1 MTQELHRPAARPGPD
16 GSTVRIEPSRE
27 PADLGGAGWRWVEF
41 AAHTLADGASVR
53 RGADDREVALIVLEG
68 TVDVRAGAR
77 TYGQVGSRSSVFD
90 PVAPP
95 VVLLT
100 PGEDLAVTARGPA
113 AIAIGAARGGDRH
126 DTRLIE
132 ADSIRI
138 ETRGAGQTERTVRHL
153 LAPDAAAGRLIL
165 FEVLT
170 PGGNWSSYPPH
181 KHDTEDQPRESQ
193 LEELYYYRFA
203 RPEGFAF
210 TRVYTGDRSLDAAM
224 TPADGDVV
232 LVPRG
237 YHTVGAP
244 AGYDCYYLNVMA
256 GPTRLWHF
264 TVDPDHVWLMDWDP
278 NVPSKGAR

>member
-1 MTQELHRPAARPGPD
+1 MTQELHRPAGRPGPD

-41 AAHTLADGASVR
+41 AAHTLADGATVR

-68 TVDVRAGAR
+68 TVDVRAGTQTFGR
-77 TYGQVGSRSSVFD
+77 IGSRSSVFD
-90 PVAPP
+90 PAAPP

-100 PGEDLAVTARGPA
+100 PGEDLEVTARGAA
-113 AIAIGAARGGDRH
+113 AIAIGAARGGDPH
-126 DTRLIE
+126 PSRLIE
-132 ADSIRI
+132 ADAIRV

-170 PGGNWSSYPPH
+170 PAGNWSSYPPH

-210 TRVYTGDRSLDAAM
+210 TRVYTADRSLDAAM
-224 TPADGDVV
+224 TPADGD
-232 LVPRG
+232 
-237 YHTVGAP
+237 
-244 AGYDCYYLNVMA
+244 DCYYLNVMA

-278 NVPSKGAR
+278 TVPRKGSR